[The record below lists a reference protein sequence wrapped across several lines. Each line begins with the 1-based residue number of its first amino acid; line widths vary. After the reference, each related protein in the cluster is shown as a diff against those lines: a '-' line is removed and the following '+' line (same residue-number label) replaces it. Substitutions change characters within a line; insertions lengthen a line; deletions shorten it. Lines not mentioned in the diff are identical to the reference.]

1 MTLRAGVTDRQVQ
14 VQVVDVGVGV
24 DVDVDVDVDV
34 VKEFS
39 RRGQVR

>member
-1 MTLRAGVTDRQVQ
+1 VTLRAGVTDRQVQ
-14 VQVVDVGVGV
+14 VQVVDVDVG
-24 DVDVDVDVDV
+24 VDVDVDVDV

>member
-14 VQVVDVGVGV
+14 VQVVDVDVG
-24 DVDVDVDVDV
+24 VDVDVDVDV

>member
-24 DVDVDVDVDV
+24 DVDVDVDV
-34 VKEFS
+34 VKEFGS

>member
-24 DVDVDVDVDV
+24 DVDVDVDV
-34 VKEFS
+34 VKEFR

>member
-24 DVDVDVDVDV
+24 DVDVDVDV

>member
-14 VQVVDVGVGV
+14 VQVVDVDVG
-24 DVDVDVDVDV
+24 VDVDVDVDV
-34 VKEFS
+34 VKEFR

>member
-24 DVDVDVDVDV
+24 DVDVDVDV
-34 VKEFS
+34 VKEFSS